1 MSDITNFQQWI
12 PAGKF
17 RKWKPWDASSITI
30 TYNINKL
37 RKDQEAAAMF
47 LDCATG
53 RFETVMVAN
62 ISDACFYHIDGLMK
76 VIAVTVPELD

>member
-1 MSDITNFQQWI
+1 MTSIKDFQEWV

-37 RKDQEAAAMF
+37 RKDPESAVML
-47 LDCATG
+47 LDCSVG
-53 RFETVMVAN
+53 RFETAMVAN

-76 VIAVTVPELD
+76 VIAVTVPELE